1 MGVRIFQGSVFAP
14 RILEEFPCRAIQV
27 ADKIMFRPSQAKLW
41 CGRVSAPPETLVSN
55 YVPNVRPPRNFG
67 VQLCPRVRPKLLTLP
82 SGVHQWFQVLFAPHL
97 PLVIV
102 ITLDESF
109 PWITGVGIILL
120 GTTPMGAIR
129 VSPGGETMVSE
140 VVPGG
145 ETLVSGVVPGG
156 ETLVRR
162 VKKVS
167 AKHYFVRHLYVMS

>member
-1 MGVRIFQGSVFAP
+1 
-14 RILEEFPCRAIQV
+14 
-27 ADKIMFRPSQAKLW
+27 MFRPSQAKLW

-120 GTTPMGAIR
+120 GTTPTYGGDLR
-129 VSPGGETMVSE
+129 VSGGRNNGVRGCPRGRNIGVRGCPRGRNFGAQGKKS
-140 VVPGG
+140 VR
-145 ETLVSGVVPGG
+145 ETLFCPP
-156 ETLVRR
+156 LVLELNARQAGR
-162 VKKVS
+162 S
-167 AKHYFVRHLYVMS
+167 

>member
-1 MGVRIFQGSVFAP
+1 
-14 RILEEFPCRAIQV
+14 
-27 ADKIMFRPSQAKLW
+27 MFRPSQAKLW

-109 PWITGVGIILL
+109 PWLDKTGVGIILL
-120 GTTPMGAIR
+120 GTTPTLWGR
-129 VSPGGETMVSE
+129 FGVSAGGETMVSE
-140 VVPGG
+140 VVPGD

-167 AKHYFVRHLYVMS
+167 AKHYFVRHLYLGTHGL